1 MVALRTKIAAVVAL
15 VAVSAAVAQT
25 VDGLDLGAIK
35 AKAKGE
41 QAEAQALVDGV
52 KDRGKPHEEEVQRL
66 HDRAMADLAELSP
79 EDFPAGP
86 KGPVDFDEL
95 LSGAAGNAAKP
106 QGEAPLFMVFAS
118 LSMPPVSLKRLIKD
132 TTRAGGIVVF
142 RGFPNNNAKQFIA
155 GMTKLADSEGDEPNI
170 GIDPR
175 LFRAFNIQAAP
186 TFVVAS
192 SDFELCSG
200 FDCVTPVPPHDR
212 LSGNVTVEYVL
223 ESFVDSNGP
232 GAAVA
237 AVALRNLKKPG

>member
-1 MVALRTKIAAVVAL
+1 MVALRTKLAAIVAF

-25 VDGLDLGAIK
+25 VDGIDIGAIK
-35 AKAKGE
+35 AKAKGQ
-41 QAEAQALVDGV
+41 QAEAEALVNGA
-52 KDRGKPHEEEVQRL
+52 KDSGKPHEEEVQRM

-79 EDFPAGP
+79 EDFPSGP

-118 LSMPPVSLKRLIKD
+118 LSMPQGSLKQLIRD
-132 TTRAGGIVVF
+132 TTRAGGVVVF
-142 RGFPNNNAKQFIA
+142 RGFPNNNAKLFIA
-155 GMTKLADSEGDEPNI
+155 GMSKLADAEGDEPNI

-175 LFRAFNIQAAP
+175 LFRAFNVQSAP
-186 TFVVAS
+186 TYIVAS
-192 SDFELCSG
+192 SEFELCSG
-200 FDCVTPVPPHDR
+200 FDCTTAVPPHDR

-223 ESFVDSNGP
+223 ESFVDAKGP

>member
-1 MVALRTKIAAVVAL
+1 MAALKTKLAAIFAV

-25 VDGLDLGAIK
+25 VDGIDIAGIK
-35 AKAKGE
+35 ARADAE
-41 QAEAQALVDGV
+41 RAEAQALVDGV
-52 KDRGKPHEEEVQRL
+52 KDSGKPHEDEVKRL
-66 HDRAMADLAELSP
+66 HERAMADLAELSP
-79 EDFPAGP
+79 TDFPAGP

-95 LSGAAGNAAKP
+95 LAGAAGNAAKP

-118 LSMPPVSLKRLIKD
+118 LSMPPASLKALVRD

-142 RGFPNNNAKQFIA
+142 RGFPNNSSKQFIA
-155 GMTKLADSEGDEPNI
+155 GMTKIADSEGDEPNV

-175 LFRAFNIQAAP
+175 LFRAFNVQTAP

-200 FDCVTPVPPHDR
+200 FDCITDVPPHDR

-223 ESFVDSNGP
+223 ESFVDARGP